1 MTNTN
6 IDKEILKVLQIAG
19 VAEPTEVDIAYAD
32 TFLARTQGNV
42 LLAAKMLYAYKK
54 GKAQ

>member
-1 MTNTN
+1 MTDTN

-19 VAEPTEVDIAYAD
+19 IAEPTEADIAYAD

-42 LLAAKMLYAYKK
+42 MIAARMLLAYKK
-54 GKAQ
+54 GKAP